1 MSRYSNSLT
10 LRVFIGACLLGVIGS
25 VSLTNAEQTTPTP
38 AGIAEVDDRKKRLAE
53 AIPNEVIRSPS
64 QSTADADADLAF
76 PASPP
81 ITVDGAMRERYAETL
96 KGYYDYR
103 QAGYAHRLRVFRWQH
118 VSTIIIFFVVI
129 GLVVAGVYFAAIQ
142 FHRGKSA
149 DTTEV
154 ELSVKGVK
162 VRSPV
167 LGVVI
172 LTLSLGFF
180 YLYLAYVYPIQNAF

>member
-1 MSRYSNSLT
+1 MSTRIRLLALGILLSVGVT
-10 LRVFIGACLLGVIGS
+10 GFVGA
-25 VSLTNAEQTTPTP
+25 AESEQSSAAST
-38 AGIAEVDDRKKRLAE
+38 ALADIEDRRKRLAE
-53 AIPNEVIRSPS
+53 AIPNNVKSITSPS
-64 QSTADADADLAF
+64 LEQADTSADLAF

-81 ITVDGAMRERYAETL
+81 VTAGETTRTHFAATL
-96 KGYYDYR
+96 KSYYDYR
-103 QAGYAHRLRVFRWQH
+103 QAGYDHRLRVFKWQH
-118 VSTIIIFFVVI
+118 VSTIIIFFIVI
-129 GLVVAGVYFAAIQ
+129 GLVITGVYFAAIQ
-142 FHRGKSA
+142 FHRGKSP

-167 LGVVI
+167 LGVII